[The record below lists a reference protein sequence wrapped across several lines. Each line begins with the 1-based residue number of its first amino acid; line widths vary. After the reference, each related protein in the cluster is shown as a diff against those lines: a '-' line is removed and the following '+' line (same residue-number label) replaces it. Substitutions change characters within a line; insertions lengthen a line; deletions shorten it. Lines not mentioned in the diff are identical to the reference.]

1 MKQIEIKTED
11 IKTITENV
19 NEVINIINSIEFII
33 TPDELKTILSIN
45 NDNVW
50 CGGVNS
56 FIIEEIKERLTTEYI
71 NDKMGL
77 IPEDVTDELYNI
89 YESIINKKTKNLN
102 ILKVKSYHLSNA
114 FKYIIQDN
122 TGKYKMIDNIDQEIL
137 KDCTYNTKTAKQDK
151 IITALTKL
159 ASVYNDLNDLG
170 ITPIIASDLIH
181 KDSTGFKNEFK
192 SDIIYQY

>member
-89 YESIINKKTKNLN
+89 RSEERRVGN
-102 ILKVKSYHLSNA
+102 
-114 FKYIIQDN
+114 
-122 TGKYKMIDNIDQEIL
+122 E
-137 KDCTYNTKTAKQDK
+137 CTT
-151 IITALTKL
+151 LCR
-159 ASVYNDLNDLG
+159 SG
-170 ITPIIASDLIH
+170 GSPCH
-181 KDSTGFKNEFK
+181 
-192 SDIIYQY
+192 